1 MINNNSIFDFNK
13 AQNFYYNGNLF
24 ESSVV
29 LKSILIKDKTNI
41 DSYDL
46 LFKIA
51 KVFNVDEIEKFIDLG
66 KDIYCDNANVLFELS
81 QYYLSKNYIEQALVN
96 LQKSNKLQP
105 LNIDIAISLSKIYL
119 NSKKYDE
126 AELILDKFYNKI
138 YSSPELIDLFFK
150 IYSYKKQFNK
160 IDTII
165 SNFKNFIIEND
176 KKNIY
181 NDIIRIQLQEWY
193 LIYFSLDSILIL
205 SLIFKKTGNDSS
217 YCVLKDVS
225 NILLKKIQVLLLD
238 FKFEYV
244 FSKIK
249 EIENIFPNIKNRL
262 RNVVYNEYEIF
273 NKKIELKTYPRV
285 LEITL
290 TTNCNLKCKMCN
302 SIKYEKW
309 QIPEKTKNEIIEL
322 MPYIERINWLG
333 GEVFLYKDFEQLLDE
348 AHKYNIQQ
356 IISTNGLLLN
366 KKIIE
371 KLLEADVDLSI
382 SVDGTTKDIYEKIRV
397 GGSFDKLLENIKL
410 LNDLKVKMKTRSKIR
425 MCSVVLE
432 DNYNQIIDFVEFAHK
447 YKFDY
452 ITITP
457 ETNYMETGIFNNK
470 NDLYHKYKK
479 TIELAEKYN
488 IEIENCLPKSPTN
501 VEIRNDNKKNIIN
514 KNVCVNRD
522 EYYKNIMSI
531 HNNYSVNDKLKNFC
545 YSPWQKI
552 FIDALGFVKVN
563 CNCGGNLVIGDV
575 EKNSIREIWNDNK
588 IKILREKMIN
598 GDIEDCCRKF
608 CFDGSLLQSKLRIIY

>member
-1 MINNNSIFDFNK
+1 MINNNFIFDFNK
-13 AQNFYYNGNLF
+13 AQNFYCNGNLF
-24 ESSVV
+24 ESSVI
-29 LKSILIKDKTNI
+29 LKSILVKDKTNI

-81 QYYLSKNYIEQALVN
+81 QYYLSKNHIEKALVN

-119 NSKKYDE
+119 SSKKYNE
-126 AELILDKFYNKI
+126 AELILDKFYNQI
-138 YSSPELIDLFFK
+138 YSNPELIDLFFK
-150 IYSYKKQFNK
+150 IYSYKQQFEK
-160 IDTII
+160 IDEII
-165 SNFKNFIIEND
+165 LHLKDISIKDNIKNTYNNII
-176 KKNIY
+176 K
-181 NDIIRIQLQEWY
+181 IQLQSYY
-193 LIYFSLDSILIL
+193 LINLSLDSVLIL
-205 SLIFKKTGNDSS
+205 SLLLKQTGNDNF
-217 YCVLKDVS
+217 YNVLKDVS
-225 NILLKKIQVLLLD
+225 NILLKKIQSLLLD

-244 FSKIK
+244 FSKMK
-249 EIENIFPNIKNRL
+249 EIESFFPNIKNRL
-262 RNVVYNEYEIF
+262 RNIVYNEYEIF
-273 NKKIELKTYPRV
+273 NKKTELRTYPRV
-285 LEITL
+285 LEVTL

-309 QIPEKTKNEIIEL
+309 QLPERTKNEIIEL
-322 MPYIERINWLG
+322 LPYIERINWLG

-371 KLLEADVDLSI
+371 KLLDADVDLSI
-382 SVDGTTKDIYEKIRV
+382 SVDGTTRDVYENIRI
-397 GGSFDKLLENIKL
+397 GGSFDKLLENINL
-410 LNDLKVKMKTRSKIR
+410 INDLKTKIKTRSKIR

-432 DNYNQIIDFVEFAHK
+432 DNYGQIVDFVEFAHK
-447 YKFDY
+447 YNFDY

-470 NDLYHKYKK
+470 NDLLYKYNK
-479 TIELAEKYN
+479 TIELADKYD

-501 VEIRNDNKKNIIN
+501 VEIKKNNQRRNIN
-514 KNVCVNRD
+514 KNICVNKM
-522 EYYKNIMSI
+522 EYHKNIMSI
-531 HNNYSVNDKLKNFC
+531 HNNHFVNDKLKNFC

-552 FIDALGFVKVN
+552 FVDALGFVKVN
-563 CNCGGNLVIGDV
+563 CNCGGNLVIGDI
-575 EKNSIREIWNDNK
+575 EKNSIKEIWNNNK

-598 GDIEDCCRKF
+598 GDIEDCCRNF